1 MRYKNVI
8 VSAMSMYV
16 QLIDKA
22 VDFAKWIFK

>member
-8 VSAMSMYV
+8 VSAMSMYM
-16 QLIDKA
+16 QLIDKV

>member
-8 VSAMSMYV
+8 VSAMSMYI
-16 QLIDKA
+16 QLIDKV